1 MKNLRRKFNT
11 IRGGSDWVSLLSK
24 LNYAQ
29 RSKSPV
35 PAYPICPKGGSAV
48 FMKFLSYNPAG
59 YTVLSS
65 IPSLPSPSRGY
76 LSRDSYP
83 FARC

>member
-1 MKNLRRKFNT
+1 M
-11 IRGGSDWVSLLSK
+11 SLLSK